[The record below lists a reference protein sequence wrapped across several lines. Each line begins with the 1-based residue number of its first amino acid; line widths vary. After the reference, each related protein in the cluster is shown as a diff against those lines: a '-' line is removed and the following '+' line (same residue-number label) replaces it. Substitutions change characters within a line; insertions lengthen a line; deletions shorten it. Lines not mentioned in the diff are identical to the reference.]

1 MRYFQDTGLLILYSL
16 LALLFTEIN
25 LPLVLGFLCAV
36 ILSNGCYVLESVGL
50 RLISICVFLLFS
62 IFCPACYLFFPVV
75 FYLLGKNFS
84 YRGFF
89 LGGSFFLYHYYI
101 GRTSSDPASIPV
113 LFVLF
118 GLLLAWLLC
127 RNAVLEEQ
135 LQNTLRN
142 IQDDSREHNLL
153 LSEKNKMLLEKQ
165 DYEIYTATL
174 KERNRIAREI
184 HDNVGHVLSRSILM
198 VGAGKAMNQDKNL
211 RPLLNNLD
219 LSLNTAMD
227 SIRNSVHDLHDE
239 SVHLKEVTDH
249 LIEDFTLCPVEFQ
262 YDMGFEISKELKYC
276 FISITKEALSNI
288 MKHSNATKVLIRMQE
303 HPALYQLCIKDNG
316 TVQSSLFSQKTELIE
331 NSAQFFSRSGMG
343 LMNMKDRVRA
353 LNGNFQI
360 STKNGF
366 QIFVTIPK

>member
-1 MRYFQDTGLLILYSL
+1 MKYFQDTGLLILYSL
-16 LALLFTEIN
+16 LALLFTEVN
-25 LPLVLGFLCAV
+25 LSFVLGFLCAV
-36 ILSNGCYVLESVGL
+36 ILSNGCYVLKSKKL
-50 RLISICVFLLFS
+50 RLISICGFLLIS
-62 IFCPACYLFFPVV
+62 IFCPAYCLFFPVV
-75 FYLLGKNFS
+75 FYLLGKDFH

-89 LGGSFFLYHYYI
+89 LGGSLCLYHYYI
-101 GRTSSDPASIPV
+101 RRTFSGPLSLPV
-113 LFVLF
+113 FFGLF
-118 GLLLAWLLC
+118 GLLLACYLC
-127 RNAVLEEQ
+127 RNAVQEER
-135 LQNTLRN
+135 LLDTLRN

-153 LSEKNKMLLEKQ
+153 LSEKNKILLEKQ

-198 VGAGKAMNQDKNL
+198 VGAGKVMNQDENL
-211 RPLLNNLD
+211 RPVLNHLD
-219 LSLNTAMD
+219 LSLNAAMD

-239 SVHLKEVTDH
+239 SVYLKEVTDH

-262 YDMGFEISKELKYC
+262 YDMGFELSKELKYC

-288 MKHSNATKVLIRMQE
+288 MKHSNATKVQIRMQE
-303 HPALYQLCIKDNG
+303 HPVLYQLCIKDNG
-316 TVQSSLFSQKTELIE
+316 TVKSSLSSHKTEIIE
-331 NSAQFFSRSGMG
+331 NHSQVFATSGMG

-360 STKNGF
+360 STKDGF